1 MPNMLKRLSKLE
13 QPIRVG
19 IIGAGA
25 MGKGLLYQCSI
36 TPGMRCVGI
45 SDIDTSKAIDAL
57 NSLGIPNR
65 QIGSPEG
72 MREISDTNLA
82 AACIDSQL
90 LIDADHVDVII
101 EATSSILEGAQYVI
115 KALQVGKTVVL
126 MNSEI
131 DLAFRPYF
139 DQIAVE
145 NDTVCSSIDG
155 DQYGVISH
163 LIDDMH
169 MWGFQLVLA
178 GNIKGFLNRQANP
191 TNIIAEADQRNLDY
205 RMCTAYTDGSKL
217 NVEMALVANTYGL
230 RCDIPGM
237 NGLRAVNV
245 GDALRSY
252 DLNTFRN
259 NGAVV
264 DYIIG
269 AEPGGGV
276 FAIGYHEHPY
286 QQYMLNYYK
295 MGHGPYYLFYR
306 PYHLCH
312 IEAMESVARAYLDN
326 NPLLAPVAGY
336 QTEVYAYAKH
346 NLKIGEYLDGLGG
359 YTCYGQIDNS
369 NGQWQVEGVPICLS
383 DKLRLKRSVRGGQPV
398 MLQDVDWLSSSDAF
412 QLYAK
417 SREAG
422 RRVSSPTKK

>member
-1 MPNMLKRLSKLE
+1 MNMLERLSKLE

-36 TPGMRCVGI
+36 TPGVRCIGI
-45 SDIDTSKAIDAL
+45 ADIDFKKAIDAL
-57 NSLGIPNR
+57 NSLGIASR
-65 QIGSPEG
+65 QVKSQED
-72 MREISDTNLA
+72 MCEIADSTLA
-82 AACIDSQL
+82 AACISPQL

-101 EATSSILEGAQYVI
+101 EATSSIMDGAQYVMR
-115 KALQVGKTVVL
+115 ALQTGKTVVL

-139 DQIAVE
+139 DQVAAE

-155 DQYGVISH
+155 DQYGVIAH
-163 LIDDMH
+163 LIDDMK

-178 GNIKGFLNRQANP
+178 GNIKGFLNRNANP
-191 TNIIAEADQRNLDY
+191 TNIIAEADKRNLDY
-205 RMCTAYTDGSKL
+205 RMCVAYTDGTKL
-217 NVEMALVANTYGL
+217 NIEMALIANAYEL

-237 NGLRAVNV
+237 NGLRAAHV

-252 DLNTFRN
+252 DLNAFKN
-259 NGAVV
+259 DGAVV
-264 DYIIG
+264 DYIVG

-276 FAIGYHEHPY
+276 FAIGYHQHPY

-295 MGHGPYYLFYR
+295 MGTGPYYLFYR

-312 IEAMESVARAYLDN
+312 VESTESVARAYLDREA
-326 NPLLAPVAGY
+326 LLHPSAGY
-336 QTEVYAYAKH
+336 HTEVYAYAKH
-346 NLKIGEYLDGLGG
+346 NLKMGEYLDGLGG

-369 NGQWQVEGVPICLS
+369 RGDWRSEGIPICLS
-383 DKLRLKRSVRGGQPV
+383 DKLRLTRSVNEGQLV
-398 MLQDVDWLSSSDAF
+398 SLQDVEWDPNNELF

-422 RRVSSPTKK
+422 RRVSLPTKS